1 MSNLKLENTIVS
13 VAWLHENAHAPNLV
27 ILNATIPKIVDGV
40 SVFPEVV
47 QIPNTRFFDIK
58 KKFSNV
64 ADDFPSA
71 FPSEAQFTASAQELG
86 INQDT
91 AIVVYDEKGIYS
103 SARVWWLF
111 KAFGYENVAV
121 LNGGFPEWKTNN
133 LPIETKQVY
142 EVAPGNFQARR
153 QNGYMVF
160 FDDLLKI
167 QNDENYAIL
176 DARSSGRFLGT
187 IPEPREG
194 LRSGTIP
201 NSKNLPFEDLLQ
213 DKKIKTKEEI
223 QTLFNQA
230 TNKKENLVF
239 SCGSGIT
246 ACVLALG
253 ADMLGYKNIAVYDG
267 SWTEYGALITKD
279 NRMHWTKNELVA
291 YTLLYAA
298 NSNFEEDNK
307 ERNLI
312 IAKVDMQT
320 FQKIHEEWEADN
332 DYQSIQKIQ
341 AGLKEHNFTE
351 ADIDKLLAEVKSMF
365 FADGEFDVYER
376 AMYRSLN
383 KLFHV

>member
-13 VAWLHENAHAPNLV
+13 VTWLHENVHAPNLV

-40 SVFPEVV
+40 SIFPEVV

-121 LNGGFPEWKTNN
+121 LNGGFPEWKTKK
-133 LPIETKQVY
+133 LPIETKQVHQ
-142 EVAPGNFQARR
+142 VAPGNFQARR

-279 NRMHWTKNELVA
+279 NRMHWTKNELIA

-312 IAKVDMQT
+312 ITKVDMQT

-351 ADIDKLLAEVKSMF
+351 ADIEKLLAEVKSMF